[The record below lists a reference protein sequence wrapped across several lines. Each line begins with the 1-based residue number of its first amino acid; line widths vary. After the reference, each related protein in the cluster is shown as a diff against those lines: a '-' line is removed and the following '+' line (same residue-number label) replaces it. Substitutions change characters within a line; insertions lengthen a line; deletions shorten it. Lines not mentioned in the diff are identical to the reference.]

1 MALGFFFEHFEEKS
15 GAFLLQNLTNQVT
28 NYTHYHKSVEKSLN
42 PNPLYIHMFN
52 MEIIK
57 IDV

>member
-1 MALGFFFEHFEEKS
+1 MALGFFFEQFEDKS

-28 NYTHYHKSVEKSLN
+28 NYTHYHKSVEKAWTL
-42 PNPLYIHMFN
+42 LLFIHMFN